1 MQVFFR
7 PFAGVI
13 GMLAYAFLINGVM
26 RLKVKQSFVSFL
38 LWAML
43 DTIATV
49 TTIFEGGNYWL
60 PLSNALGGIIVS
72 ILLAIKKQISF
83 SWVEALTAV
92 LVIICLIVWHFSGTK
107 AGIISSSLA
116 VVIASIPQMVETYET
131 PSKTPTGVYIIF
143 LTANII
149 SFVAGKDW
157 TIQERFYSGCTVF
170 LCLVIVLF
178 SIRNFKQKTM
188 HE

>member
-1 MQVFFR
+1 MQLFFR

-13 GMLAYAFLINGVM
+13 GMLAYAFLINSIIK
-26 RLKVKQSFVSFL
+26 LKVKQSFFSFL

-49 TTIFEGGNYWL
+49 TTIFKGGNYWL

-72 ILLAIKKQISF
+72 ILLAIKKQVSF
-83 SWVEALTAV
+83 SWVEASTAV
-92 LVIICLIVWHFSGTK
+92 LVIVCLILWYFSGPT

-116 VVIASIPQMVETYET
+116 VVIAGIPQIVETYER
-131 PSKTPTGVYIIF
+131 PSETPTGVYIIF
-143 LTANII
+143 LTANML
-149 SFVAGKDW
+149 SFVAGKNW
-157 TIQERFYSGCTVF
+157 TIQERFYSGCTVL

-178 SIRNFKQKTM
+178 SVRNFRKNLA
-188 HE
+188 